1 MSLTLFINTGASAEV
16 VRFVSHD
23 FSREGTT
30 APVYSGLR
38 IATAGN
44 LQARTATGSWQGIGS
59 WLLNGS
65 AGDFYVSRTIDSGTL
80 TTDAGAGPLQ
90 LNTDRDYSINGLNKT
105 TQVSFEISDDVSG
118 SPVRAS
124 VTYVFQAFFD
134 NGM

>member
-1 MSLTLFINTGASAEV
+1 M
-16 VRFVSHD
+16 
-23 FSREGTT
+23 
-30 APVYSGLR
+30 
-38 IATAGN
+38 
-44 LQARTATGSWQGIGS
+44 
-59 WLLNGS
+59 LNGS